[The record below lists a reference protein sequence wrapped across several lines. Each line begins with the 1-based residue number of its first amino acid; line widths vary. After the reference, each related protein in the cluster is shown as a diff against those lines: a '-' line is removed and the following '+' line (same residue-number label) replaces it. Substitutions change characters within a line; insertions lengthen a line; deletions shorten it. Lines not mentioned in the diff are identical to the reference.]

1 MSKLNKFLFF
11 RTVQYNIMKKTKLSQ
26 KNTEII
32 LTKEKQSAIMCK
44 VICFTVIPEER
55 AMHEKQVEIGYLL
68 DFYGDLLSERRRTV
82 LDMYYNEDM
91 SLSEISDSLGIT
103 RQGAL
108 DQIKKAGNEL
118 LLYEEKLK
126 MADKFRII
134 SECAEKAS
142 QLIEKSASSDELAAL
157 LRRIIETINS

>member
-1 MSKLNKFLFF
+1 MTLRLTSD
-11 RTVQYNIMKKTKLSQ
+11 
-26 KNTEII
+26 II
-32 LTKEKQSAIMCK
+32 CK
-44 VICFTVIPEER
+44 VICFTDVPEECV
-55 AMHEKQVEIGYLL
+55 MHEKQVEIGYLL
-68 DFYGDLLSERRRTV
+68 DFYGDLLSERRQTV

-91 SLSEISDSLGIT
+91 SLAEISDSLGIT

-142 QLIEKSASSDELAAL
+142 SILDAKGGKEELASL
-157 LRRIIETINS
+157 LRRITDTINS